1 MDKYYLI
8 DGDLFFE
15 EKDWTDVFVGLSM
28 SQATKRGF
36 GVVKGCSHIVQS
48 IECFLP
54 SLFFYFRISRTR
66 APVLLLG
73 D

>member
-15 EKDWTDVFVGLSM
+15 EKRLDRCICWLVHVASD
-28 SQATKRGF
+28 KRGF

-48 IECFLP
+48 IECFLL
-54 SLFFYFRISRTR
+54 S
-66 APVLLLG
+66 
-73 D
+73 